1 VKNLAHKPFILYCRL
16 SAPVAL
22 NHPWL
27 HLDGILTHLLRL
39 EAQERTYYTMPAK
52 IPQPAPN
59 REAFEILKLYHN
71 AVFHASISFFSE
83 PNRIHSVQYFKRFE
97 ERNCPAKRKI
107 NIAKGYYRHW
117 MLRSVVIAA
126 DHCYF
131 YGCGNIDRIAQLLRH
146 LVALGDN
153 TRIGWGTL
161 HSWHI
166 EPTPDDYSLVKDG
179 KAQRPIPV
187 RLLESCNDA
196 VELAWKPPYWAAD
209 SIELCAPPGAEVK
222 LR

>member
-1 VKNLAHKPFILYCRL
+1 M
-16 SAPVAL
+16 
-22 NHPWL
+22 
-27 HLDGILTHLLRL
+27 HLLSL
-39 EAQERTYYTMPAK
+39 EAQGRAYYAMPAK
-52 IPQPAPN
+52 IPQPAPS

-83 PNRIHSVQYFKRFE
+83 PNRVYSAQYFKRFE
-97 ERNCPAKRKI
+97 ERNCPTKRKV
-107 NIAKGYYRHW
+107 NIARGYYRNW

-131 YGCGNIDRIAQLLRH
+131 YGCGNIDRIAQLLH
-146 LVALGDN
+146 YLVALGDN
-153 TRIGWGTL
+153 TRIGWGTI

-166 EPTPDDYSLVKDG
+166 EPTPDDHSLVKDG
-179 KAQRPIPV
+179 KAMRPIPV
-187 RLLESCNDA
+187 RLLESYNDA

-222 LR
+222 LK

>member
-1 VKNLAHKPFILYCRL
+1 
-16 SAPVAL
+16 VAL
-22 NHPWL
+22 N
-27 HLDGILTHLLRL
+27 
-39 EAQERTYYTMPAK
+39 
-52 IPQPAPN
+52 
-59 REAFEILKLYHN
+59 HN

-83 PNRIHSVQYFKRFE
+83 PNRIYSVQYFKRFE

-131 YGCGNIDRIAQLLRH
+131 YGCGDIDRIAQLLRS

-153 TRIGWGTL
+153 TRIGWGTI

-166 EPTPDDYSLVKDG
+166 EPTSDDYSLIKDG

-187 RLLESCNDA
+187 RLLESYNDA

-209 SIELCAPPGAEVK
+209 SIELCAPPGTEVK
-222 LR
+222 LK

>member
-1 VKNLAHKPFILYCRL
+1 MRNLAHKPFILYCRL

-39 EAQERTYYTMPAK
+39 EAQGRAHYAMPAK
-52 IPQPAPN
+52 IPQPAPS

-83 PNRIHSVQYFKRFE
+83 PNRIYSAQYFKRFE

-107 NIAKGYYRHW
+107 NIARGYYRHW
-117 MLRSVVIAA
+117 ALRSVVIAA

-131 YGCGNIDRIAQLLRH
+131 YGCGDIDRIAQLLRY

-153 TRIGWGTL
+153 TRIGWGTI

-166 EPTPDDYSLVKDG
+166 EPTPDDHSLVKDG
-179 KAQRPIPV
+179 KAMRPIPV
-187 RLLESCNDA
+187 RLLESYNDA

-222 LR
+222 LK